1 VDGRGVAL
9 RRKDAVTGG
18 DDDSGREALVRR
30 LEELGYL
37 ELFHR
42 AGDPAAALRGE
53 PGGRGCLREL
63 MLDEEAP
70 GRARFLAAEVLAAG
84 DAGAVSPADAT
95 ALAPVYAAALANGWT
110 EWGNAWGIP
119 GEVEGPA
126 AAHLAAL
133 GGAAVAPLAAL
144 LGDERPVRYSGSQ
157 VATLGN
163 AFRFRVKDLALALI
177 RRIRGERVE
186 VHEDPAERDREVG
199 RMQAELAAAEKDN
212 SKGDG

>member
-1 VDGRGVAL
+1 
-9 RRKDAVTGG
+9 VTGG
-18 DDDSGREALVRR
+18 EADPGREALTRR

-53 PGGRGCLREL
+53 PGGHGRLREL

-84 DAGAVSPADAT
+84 DAGDVSPADAA

-110 EWGNAWGIP
+110 EWGNTWGIP

-133 GGAAVAPLAAL
+133 GRAAVAPLAAL

-163 AFRFRVKDLALALI
+163 ARGLRVKDLALSFI
-177 RRIRGERVE
+177 RRIRGEPAE
-186 VHEDPAERDREVG
+186 VREDMAERDGEIERL
-199 RMQAELAAAEKDN
+199 RDELAAETDN
-212 SKGDG
+212 PKGDG

>member
-1 VDGRGVAL
+1 
-9 RRKDAVTGG
+9 VTGG
-18 DDDSGREALVRR
+18 SARGLARR

-42 AGDPAAALRGE
+42 AGDPAAALRDE
-53 PGGRGCLREL
+53 PGGRERLRE
-63 MLDEEAP
+63 MMRDGGASA
-70 GRARFLAAEVLAAG
+70 RARFLAAEVLAAG
-84 DAGAVSPADAT
+84 DARDVSPADAA
-95 ALAPVYAAALANGWT
+95 ALAPLYAAALANGWT

-126 AAHLAAL
+126 ATHLIAL

-144 LGDERPVRYSGSQ
+144 LGDERPVRYGGSQ

-163 AFRFRVKDLALALI
+163 AFGFRVKDLALAFI

-186 VHEDPAERDREVG
+186 MDEDPAERDREIG
-199 RMQAELAAAEKDN
+199 RMRAELAAAETDN
-212 SKGDG
+212 PKGDG